1 MPHRA
6 SHWIWSCRNLM
17 RMEVHLES
25 VLSPTPTPHPSPHPS
40 FSDCSKKCH
49 RNYLKKH
56 EQIKQIWSQNSEKW
70 EQNGAETEPNQA
82 KRSPRQSCGAKG
94 RILAALGVTWGRL
107 GRSFAPLGVALVDL
121 LLLLGSL
128 WTPFFDV
135 GGFWMGLEAQPMHFW
150 SIFGAILHQK
160 ALKKQCQNKFY
171 SEFEKPWFL
180 RHVCSKNVILE
191 VVRASK
197 IKKNTLK
204 IHEKSSFKQVV

>member
-70 EQNGAETEPNQA
+70 EQNGAETEPDQA
-82 KRSPRQSCGAKG
+82 KRSPCQSCGAKG

-107 GRSFAPLGVALVDL
+107 GNPFAPLGLALVDFL
-121 LLLLGSL
+121 FLLGSL
-128 WTPFFDV
+128 WTPFVDV
-135 GGFWMGLEAQPMHFW
+135 GGFWVGLEAQPMHFW
-150 SIFGAILHQK
+150 SIFGAILH
-160 ALKKQCQNKFY
+160 
-171 SEFEKPWFL
+171 
-180 RHVCSKNVILE
+180 
-191 VVRASK
+191 
-197 IKKNTLK
+197 
-204 IHEKSSFKQVV
+204 

>member
-1 MPHRA
+1 MC
-6 SHWIWSCRNLM
+6 IW
-17 RMEVHLES
+17 EVSFL
-25 VLSPTPTPHPSPHPS
+25 PPPPPTPHPTQV
-40 FSDCSKKCH
+40 FQIVA
-49 RNYLKKH
+49 RNV
-56 EQIKQIWSQNSEKW
+56 
-70 EQNGAETEPNQA
+70 TEITWKTWTNQA
-82 KRSPRQSCGAKG
+82 NLIPKQWKMRAKRRRNRTKPKKSPLQSCGAKC

-107 GRSFAPLGVALVDL
+107 GRSFAPLGVALVDF

-160 ALKKQCQNKFY
+160 TLKKQCQNKSY

-197 IKKNTLK
+197 IKNKSLK
-204 IHEKSSFKQVV
+204 IHEQSRFKQVL